1 MMKLLLF
8 LLLVTPCLSCS
19 GGGCCARGTRT
30 MPTLGGKTI
39 PLAGGKLMP
48 MSGGGAPVL
57 SGGMPMGYTALR
69 GSAISTDELKPARH
83 EVEKTA

>member
-1 MMKLLLF
+1 
-8 LLLVTPCLSCS
+8 
-19 GGGCCARGTRT
+19 

-69 GSAISTDELKPARH
+69 GSAISTDELK
-83 EVEKTA
+83 